1 MARLNDLT
9 GQRFGLLTVVARV
22 QDAKPVRWH
31 CKCDCGVEKDVL
43 ADNLTR
49 GLTRSCGAAEH
60 RVGQRRARLQGSWQD
75 IAGNRFGRLT
85 AVAYDRGKR
94 RWLCRCD
101 CGGTCMCNVT
111 ELSSGLRM
119 DCGCEAARAAAQRVL
134 AGQSGLRQ
142 GTNVH
147 TIRNIMGG
155 KIRAGNSSGVTGVS
169 VRRNAASISYRTSIT
184 VQRREIYL
192 GTYATLEK
200 AKQARK
206 AAEQKYFAPLI
217 EKDDKQGAENG

>member
-1 MARLNDLT
+1 M
-9 GQRFGLLTVVARV
+9 
-22 QDAKPVRWH
+22 
-31 CKCDCGVEKDVL
+31 
-43 ADNLTR
+43 
-49 GLTRSCGAAEH
+49 
-60 RVGQRRARLQGSWQD
+60 
-75 IAGNRFGRLT
+75 
-85 AVAYDRGKR
+85 
-94 RWLCRCD
+94 
-101 CGGTCMCNVT
+101 T

-169 VRRNAASISYRTSIT
+169 VRRNAASISYRASIT